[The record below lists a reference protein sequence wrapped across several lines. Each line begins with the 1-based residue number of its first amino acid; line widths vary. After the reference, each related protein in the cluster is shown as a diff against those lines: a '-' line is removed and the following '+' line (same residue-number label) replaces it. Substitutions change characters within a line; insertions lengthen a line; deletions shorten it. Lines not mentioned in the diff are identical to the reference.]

1 MQLRRV
7 ISTLVAVCQLGM
19 GVLIPAAD
27 AAAKTGELAWAAPTN
42 YVWRNTKTGNAVQMW
57 DPQWNLIAQVKVN
70 DSNGKQDIRMINGPG
85 WITSNLY
92 VDTGGN
98 SVASQ
103 VLGGLRNFA
112 NKTGSMVYGRYS
124 PTKKELR
131 VNIVRAFKNEMTGV
145 LDIQERA
152 YAPVDGR
159 WFVQNKDYLTPEEK
173 RGATIGNDPFLGMS
187 ATTAS
192 GYPDYTDPVF
202 YNVNSVSDAEVIM
215 GRAGWAREN
224 ILNATI
230 ALLAVEETR
239 IDQKQ
244 SQSGNFFKR
253 TIKQEVDG
261 FTNFR
266 WFVGLPVGQAGGVN
280 PAFCAKQMNPC
291 PTDYTVRSGYSW
303 AQWHG
308 GNMPE
313 QFDHIFHWET
323 SSSSWT
329 LASFT
334 IIVMLAAT
342 VVTAGASAALALA
355 NLAAFSTAGVVG
367 GGVLAGAAYAGAGLS
382 QGGGGLDMTQSNVAY
397 GNIGRNLTPAQAP
410 TNEVQ
415 AGLNAALDSQVMTP
429 NPQNSISGMRS
440 AYAGNCPT
448 QYSVRQCW
456 AEGLDPGH
464 ILRSDVYKEWNGVLQ
479 LRDRYDWCQNRGWT
493 GRDLNL
499 CAIGALDQ
507 QGRDIY
513 GSYMAPRLSP
523 QDNYIVNSLYKQYP
537 D

>member
-7 ISTLVAVCQLGM
+7 ISVLVAICQLGM

-27 AAAKTGELAWAAPTN
+27 AAAKTGELSWVTASN
-42 YVWRNTKTGNAVQMW
+42 YVWRNTDTGIPVQLW

-70 DSNGKQDIRMINGPG
+70 DSNGNQDMRLINGPG

-112 NKTGSMVYGRYS
+112 NKTGAMVYGRYS

-131 VNIVRAFKNEMTGV
+131 VNIVRSFKNEMTGV
-145 LDIQERA
+145 LDIQERP

-159 WFVQNKDYLTPEEK
+159 QIVLRRGYLSPNEYHRSIVE
-173 RGATIGNDPFLGMS
+173 GNDPFQGMFS
-187 ATTAS
+187 
-192 GYPDYTDPVF
+192 DYTDPVF

-215 GRAGWAREN
+215 GLAARDPTN
-224 ILNATI
+224 IIKTSI

-239 IDQKQ
+239 LDQKQ

-280 PAFCAKQMNPC
+280 PAFCAKQVNPC
-291 PTDYTVRSGYSW
+291 PAEYTVWSGYSW
-303 AQWHG
+303 ANWRG

-323 SSSSWT
+323 TQSSWT

-334 IIVMLAAT
+334 LIVMLAAT

-355 NLAAFSTAGVVG
+355 ELAAFSTSGVIGAGVMT
-367 GGVLAGAAYAGAGLS
+367 GAAYAGAGLS

-410 TNEVQ
+410 NGEVQ
-415 AGLNAALDSQVMTP
+415 SGLNAALGSRVMTP
-429 NPQNSISGMRS
+429 NPQDSISGMKS

-456 AEGLDPGH
+456 AEGRDPGN
-464 ILRSDVYKEWNGVLQ
+464 ILRSDVYKEWNGRLQ

-499 CAIGALDQ
+499 CAIGALDA